1 MLGAGD
7 IKLMAVCMGILG
19 FSDGLT
25 VIFIGFAL
33 AFLHALMKAKKNG
46 VFRGQ
51 KLRLAPYLFMGYCA
65 YLII

>member
-19 FSDGLT
+19 FHDGL
-25 VIFIGFAL
+25 IMLFIGFAL
-33 AFLHALMKAKKNG
+33 ALLYALVKAKRNG

-51 KLRLAPYLFMGYCA
+51 KFRLAPYLFMGYCA